1 MCDYAERTE
10 QLVGYLY
17 GELGAGEREAF
28 EAHLAACGAC
38 RAEVAGLETT
48 RARMAE
54 WVPPEAAPSGAPDI
68 SDTGLRLVRGSD
80 ITPAPPP
87 ARRLMPAW
95 ALAAAATLVLAA
107 GAAIANLEVRLGS
120 DGLVVRTGWA
130 QAAPAGGADGSDA
143 LRQAVSGQGG
153 PVESVALEQWT
164 SELARVQT
172 RLNELED
179 GLASR
184 STAGV
189 PVTGPFVSEAEML
202 RLVRQLVSQSETR
215 QQRELTARVSQVVEA
230 FDRQR
235 RLDLAL
241 IQQGMGQYHGLTN
254 AEIARQ
260 SDVINQ
266 LVRVATRQER

>member
-1 MCDYAERTE
+1 MCDYADRTE

-17 GELGAGEREAF
+17 GELGAGERESF
-28 EAHLAACGAC
+28 DAHLAACGAC
-38 RAEVAGLETT
+38 RTEVAGLETT

-54 WVPPEAAPSGAPDI
+54 WVPPEVAPSGAPDI
-68 SDTGLRLVRGSD
+68 SDAGLRLVRGPG
-80 ITPAPPP
+80 IAPAPPP

-95 ALAAAATLVLAA
+95 VLAAAATLALAA
-107 GAAIANLEVRLGS
+107 GAAIANLEVRMGS

-130 QAAPAGGADGSDA
+130 SAASTGAAAGGPSAGADVGEA
-143 LRQAVSGQGG
+143 A
-153 PVESVALEQWT
+153 AWKA
-164 SELARVQT
+164 ELARVQA
-172 RLNELED
+172 RLVELEE

-184 STAGV
+184 PAADV
-189 PVTGPFVSEAEML
+189 QVNGPFVSEAEMI
-202 RLVRQLVSQSETR
+202 RLVRQVVSQSESR

-260 SDVINQ
+260 SDVINH